1 MKEIREEQRQRTS
14 SAQKTKDE
22 LGRTPEHKPVPKKKK
37 DKER

>member
-1 MKEIREEQRQRTS
+1 MANYDDIFNA

-22 LGRTPEHKPVPKKKK
+22 PSRTPEHKPVPKKKK